1 MSTFVYYIQMLKQTK
16 AKCPDCQ
23 NPLDLPKEVEVGE
36 IVECDNCGAEMEILS
51 LKPLKMEIL
60 EEEK

>member
-1 MSTFVYYIQMLKQTK
+1 MLKQTK